1 MAVVIV
7 RTVTESVKS
16 TTSKGKKGKKGDA
29 TKATRRRIQVSL
41 EPSVVNIRHEEPTP
55 KFPIRG
61 KIQGMEDNGILV
73 SLGHGRKGFLPY
85 SEMDDNSYRV
95 KESGDDDDD
104 DDKDCGNED
113 DEDGRIVLQV
123 GRVDDFIVKKG
134 ATSSTDIVPLS
145 LPSTDRMAKH
155 VVPTDSVP
163 SLQAISPGWLVKV
176 KVEAVARNG
185 LCVAFMGN
193 VFRGAVE
200 LSHLGGFWV
209 PTTRQSDG
217 SSEWKNLF
225 REDQATTPTRSFTAR
240 ILAVDTATKM
250 IRLTV
255 SPHLM
260 DLRPPPLDFLPPT
273 GTVVEGATVVRL
285 DPGVGA
291 LLALPPK
298 PDSAMDVD
306 KDSGSDDDD
315 DDLSDDDSGNK
326 GVKGDA
332 PARSLLHKPITEN
345 KAYTESTKVR
355 AVYVHI
361 SKAMDDKEDGKTS
374 EAVFA
379 KEFAPSTTHSVRIL
393 RYVSK

>member
-1 MAVVIV
+1 M

-16 TTSKGKKGKKGDA
+16 TTSKGKKGKKGEA
-29 TKATRRRIQVSL
+29 SKATRRRIQVSL
-41 EPSVVNIRHEEPTP
+41 EPSVVNVRHEEPTP

-73 SLGHGRKGFLPY
+73 SLGHGRKGFLAY

-95 KESGDDDDD
+95 KESGDDDDGD
-104 DDKDCGNED
+104 DDKDSDDED
-113 DEDGRIVLQV
+113 DDDGRIVLQV

-134 ATSSTDIVPLS
+134 AKSSTDIVPLS

-155 VVPTDSVP
+155 VVPTDTAP

-209 PTTRQSDG
+209 PTTRQLDG

-225 REDQATTPTRSFTAR
+225 REDQSTTPIRSFTAR

-273 GTVVEGATVVRL
+273 GTVVEDATVIRL

-291 LLALPPK
+291 LLAIPPK
-298 PDSAMDVD
+298 SDLAMDVD
-306 KDSGSDDDD
+306 KDSDSDDDD
-315 DDLSDDDSGNK
+315 DSDDISGNK
-326 GVKGDA
+326 GGQDDVG
-332 PARSLLHKPITEN
+332 ARSLLHKPITEN

-374 EAVFA
+374 EALFT

-393 RYVSK
+393 RYVSV